1 MISTTDVGGGRLPPP
16 TPHQTG
22 IQQLALPSMSALE
35 TVISTALDQITAA
48 HDGNPPREAL
58 VAALAQAALTAMRP
72 AKAPRQHKDNI
83 SIADLCRREGFPVPP
98 ADAVGDPEELVIR
111 ARYHKAGPESEHWI
125 VCNTA
130 GRWYRWLPT
139 LNSYVQRRVQGNNKW
154 ESVPAS
160 QIPVAVIKLREAISL
175 GEPTRKRRPAINPTL
190 RRPAALPTREE
201 L

>member
-1 MISTTDVGGGRLPPP
+1 MITTTDVGGGRLPPP

-22 IQQLALPSMSALE
+22 IQQLALPSLSGLE
-35 TVISTALDQITAA
+35 TALGATLDRLNAE

-58 VAALAQAALTAMRP
+58 VAALAQAAMTAMRP
-72 AKAPRQHKDNI
+72 TKAPRDHKDNI

-111 ARYHKAGPESEHWI
+111 ARYRKPGAESEYW
-125 VCNTA
+125 VTCNTA
-130 GRWYRWLPT
+130 GRWYRWLPS

-160 QIPVAVIKLREAISL
+160 QIPAAVLKLREAISL
-175 GEPTRKRRPAINPTL
+175 AQPNGKQRRPAINPTM
-190 RRPAALPTREE
+190 RIPAKPPTGE
-201 L
+201 